1 MLAVVW
7 PAFDTH
13 LPVLLLR
20 SRFPAGFTLPRS
32 DHGKTR
38 VEGFC
43 RRIDHDATLAT
54 HEITMIIIPTLPF
67 ATIMKRFALPSL
79 FCLTF
84 AAVCAADETKL
95 KEVVV
100 TSSSEGDIGERLQA
114 ATQKVIINRQD
125 IENMGALTISDV
137 MGKLPGVDAGSPGA
151 DGSMALRSRGM
162 VRDSVQILV
171 DGERVHA
178 NARIAQG
185 IVGRLPS
192 TELLRVEIMRG
203 SSAEVGG
210 NAPVTVNLVLNRP
223 MARESTAF
231 KAAVGFRDG
240 QPLVQT
246 SYTKGGG
253 DKTFSWLLPVT
264 LNHHEMPSSRW
275 ASRSDS
281 AGTWQEDS
289 ERGER
294 KTEEF
299 VMSPRL
305 AWKSGSDSL
314 TVNPVIFR
322 SFGRG
327 DNSFERSDLATP
339 VDSATRR
346 DDVRSR
352 NAFNRL
358 RADGEMS
365 REGVKYSGRLAFSD
379 GERNADTLRDT
390 ITGGATTH
398 SSEQMRRKER
408 DLGGAFR
415 LDWSAGLHVL
425 AASIEG
431 NGHRR
436 DESLSH
442 SLANENHVAWDRQW
456 SVWLQDEWSP
466 NPAVTVTPGLRG
478 EFIRYAVD
486 GSGQSYQRLLPS
498 LALRLEPAQ
507 HWVLR
512 SSLGAGIKV
521 PRLDELT
528 NQPVFSVNA
537 NTPLE
542 PDRRGNPDLRPE
554 RSVNFEAALERYLPG
569 EAGVIGANAY
579 LRHTE
584 DFTERR
590 AQLEGARWVDRPY
603 NEGSA
608 RHWGMELDGKLRTDS
623 LGWRGATLRAHL
635 TVPRSEVQDQRLGV
649 SRAARESPRYIL
661 SAGYEQTLADK
672 SFGVSMQHNGRV
684 LSQVPGEQAYET
696 RRRTVFD
703 VYALQKLNSALNL
716 RLSVQNL
723 LRADTRRQLDA
734 YAPGSSWS
742 LATADRGARTVL
754 LSLEGKW

>member
-1 MLAVVW
+1 
-7 PAFDTH
+7 
-13 LPVLLLR
+13 
-20 SRFPAGFTLPRS
+20 
-32 DHGKTR
+32 
-38 VEGFC
+38 
-43 RRIDHDATLAT
+43 
-54 HEITMIIIPTLPF
+54 
-67 ATIMKRFALPSL
+67 MKRFALLPL
-79 FCLTF
+79 CLTL
-84 AAVCAADETKL
+84 ASAWATDEIRL
-95 KEVVV
+95 KEVIV
-100 TSSSEGDIGERLQA
+100 TSSSDGDIAERHQA
-114 ATQKVIINRQD
+114 ATQKIIVNRED

-137 MGKLPGVDAGSPGA
+137 IGKLPGVDAGAVGA

-171 DGERVHA
+171 DGERMPGGG
-178 NARIAQG
+178 RMAQG

-210 NAPVTVNLVLNRP
+210 NAPVSVNLVLNRP
-223 MARESTAF
+223 VARESTAF
-231 KAAVGFRDG
+231 KAAAGFRDG

-264 LNHHEMPSSRW
+264 LNHHDMPTGRQ
-275 ASRSDS
+275 ASRRDS
-281 AGTWQEDS
+281 SGISQED
-289 ERGER
+289 GEQGDR

-299 VMSPRL
+299 VISPRL
-305 AWKSGSDSL
+305 AWKSGRDSL
-314 TVNPVIFR
+314 TLSPSIFR

-327 DNSFERSDLATP
+327 DNAFERSDLATP
-339 VDSATRR
+339 ANSATRQ
-346 DDVRSR
+346 DNDRSR

-358 RADGEMS
+358 RADGEIL
-365 REGVKYSGRLAFSD
+365 RQGVKYSGRLAFSD
-379 GERNADTLRDT
+379 GERNSDTQRNML
-390 ITGGATTH
+390 TGGVATL
-398 SSEQMRRKER
+398 SNEQMRRKER

-415 LDWSAGLHVL
+415 LDWGVGLHAL
-425 AASIEG
+425 AASIEE

-436 DESLSH
+436 DESQINSGLAVNETH
-442 SLANENHVAWDRQW
+442 SAWDRHW
-456 SVWLQDEWSP
+456 SAWLQDEWSP
-466 NPAVTVTPGLRG
+466 SAAVTVTTGLRG

-486 GSGQSYQRLLPS
+486 GIGQSHQRLLPS
-498 LALRLEPAQ
+498 LALRWEPVQ
-507 HWVLR
+507 RWVLR
-512 SSLGAGIKV
+512 TSLGTGIKP

-542 PDRRGNPDLRPE
+542 PDRRGNPNLRPE

-569 EAGVIGANAY
+569 EAGVLGANAY

-590 AQLEGARWVDRPY
+590 MLLEGARWVDRPY

-608 RHWGMELDGKLRTDS
+608 RHWGVELDGKLRADS
-623 LGWRGATLRAHL
+623 FGWRGATFRAHL
-635 TVPRSEVQDQRLGV
+635 TVPRSEVQDVRLGI
-649 SRAARESPRYIL
+649 SRAAREAPRYIL
-661 SAGYEQTLADK
+661 SAGYDQTLADK

-684 LSQVPGEQAYET
+684 LTQVSGEQAYET

-703 VYALQKLNSALNL
+703 AYVLQKLNSALNL
-716 RLSVQNL
+716 RLSLQNL

-734 YAPGSSWS
+734 FAPGSSWS
-742 LATADRGARTVL
+742 LATTDKGARTVL

>member
-1 MLAVVW
+1 
-7 PAFDTH
+7 
-13 LPVLLLR
+13 
-20 SRFPAGFTLPRS
+20 
-32 DHGKTR
+32 
-38 VEGFC
+38 
-43 RRIDHDATLAT
+43 
-54 HEITMIIIPTLPF
+54 
-67 ATIMKRFALPSL
+67 MKRFALLPL
-79 FCLTF
+79 CLTLASAW
-84 AAVCAADETKL
+84 AAEEVTL
-95 KEVVV
+95 KEVMVI
-100 TSSSEGDIGERLQA
+100 SSSEDDIAERRQA
-114 ATQKVIINRQD
+114 ATQKVIVNRQD

-137 MGKLPGVDAGSPGA
+137 MGKLPGVDAGAVGA

-171 DGERVHA
+171 DGERVPGG
-178 NARIAQG
+178 ARMAQG

-210 NAPVTVNLVLNRP
+210 SAPVSVNLVLNKP

-253 DKTFSWLLPVT
+253 DKTFSWLLPMT
-264 LNHHEMPSSRW
+264 LNHHDMPTGRQ
-275 ASRSDS
+275 ASRRDS

-289 ERGER
+289 EQGDR

-327 DNSFERSDLATP
+327 DNAFERSDLATP
-339 VDSATRR
+339 ANSTTRQ
-346 DDVRSR
+346 DNEHSR

-358 RADGEMS
+358 RADGEML
-365 REGVKYSGRLAFSD
+365 RQGVKYSGRLAFSD
-379 GERNADTLRDT
+379 GERHSDTERSTL
-390 ITGGATTH
+390 TGGVATL
-398 SSEQMRRKER
+398 SSEQVRRKER

-415 LDWSAGLHVL
+415 LDWSTGMHVL
-425 AASIEG
+425 AASIEE
-431 NGHRR
+431 NSHRR
-436 DESLSH
+436 DESQSNSGLAVNETH
-442 SLANENHVAWDRQW
+442 SAWDRQW
-456 SVWLQDEWSP
+456 SIWLQDEWSP
-466 NPAVTVTPGLRG
+466 STAVTVTPGLRG

-486 GSGQSYQRLLPS
+486 GAGQSHQRLLPS

-512 SSLGAGIKV
+512 SSLGTGIKT

-590 AQLEGARWVDRPY
+590 VLLEGARWVDRPY

-623 LGWRGATLRAHL
+623 LGWRGATFRAHL
-635 TVPRSEVQDQRLGV
+635 TVPRSEVQDERLGI
-649 SRAARESPRYIL
+649 SRDARESPRYIL
-661 SAGYEQTLADK
+661 SAGYDQTLADK

-684 LSQVPGEQAYET
+684 LTQVPGEQAYET

-703 VYALQKLNSALNL
+703 AYALQKLNSALNL
-716 RLSVQNL
+716 RLSLQNL

-734 YAPGSSWS
+734 FAPGSYWS
-742 LATADRGARTVL
+742 LASTDKGVRTVL

>member
-1 MLAVVW
+1 
-7 PAFDTH
+7 
-13 LPVLLLR
+13 
-20 SRFPAGFTLPRS
+20 
-32 DHGKTR
+32 
-38 VEGFC
+38 
-43 RRIDHDATLAT
+43 
-54 HEITMIIIPTLPF
+54 
-67 ATIMKRFALPSL
+67 MKRFALLPL
-79 FCLTF
+79 CLTL
-84 AAVCAADETKL
+84 ASAWAADEIRL
-95 KEVVV
+95 KEVIV
-100 TSSSEGDIGERLQA
+100 TSSSEGDIAERHQA
-114 ATQKVIINRQD
+114 ATQKVIINRED

-137 MGKLPGVDAGSPGA
+137 MGKLPGVDAGAVGA

-171 DGERVHA
+171 DGERMPGGG
-178 NARIAQG
+178 RMAQG

-210 NAPVTVNLVLNRP
+210 NAPVSVNLVLNRP
-223 MARESTAF
+223 VARESTAF

-246 SYTKGGG
+246 SYSKGGG

-264 LNHHEMPSSRW
+264 LNHHDMPTSRR
-275 ASRSDS
+275 ASRRDS
-281 AGTWQEDS
+281 SGILQEDS
-289 ERGER
+289 EQGDR

-305 AWKSGSDSL
+305 AWKSGRDSL
-314 TVNPVIFR
+314 TLSPSIFR

-327 DNSFERSDLATP
+327 DNAFERSDLATP
-339 VDSATRR
+339 ANSATRQ
-346 DDVRSR
+346 DNDRSR

-358 RADGEMS
+358 RADGEML
-365 REGVKYSGRLAFSD
+365 RQGVKYSGRLAFSD
-379 GERNADTLRDT
+379 GERNSDTQRNTL
-390 ITGGATTH
+390 TGGVATL
-398 SSEQMRRKER
+398 SNEQMRRKER

-415 LDWSAGLHVL
+415 LDWGVGLHAL
-425 AASIEG
+425 AASIEE

-436 DESLSH
+436 DESQINSGLAVNETH
-442 SLANENHVAWDRQW
+442 SAWDRHW
-456 SVWLQDEWSP
+456 SAWLQDEWSP
-466 NPAVTVTPGLRG
+466 NAAVTVTTGLRG

-486 GSGQSYQRLLPS
+486 GIGQSHQRLLPS
-498 LALRLEPAQ
+498 LALRWEPVQ
-507 HWVLR
+507 QWVVR
-512 SSLGAGIKV
+512 TSLGAGIKP

-542 PDRRGNPDLRPE
+542 PDRRGNPNLRPE

-569 EAGVIGANAY
+569 EAGVFGVNAY
-579 LRHTE
+579 LRQTE

-590 AQLEGARWVDRPY
+590 MLLEGARWVDRPY

-608 RHWGMELDGKLRTDS
+608 SHWGVELDGKLRTDS
-623 LGWRGATLRAHL
+623 LGWRGATFRAHL
-635 TVPRSEVQDQRLGV
+635 TVPRSEVQDVRLGI

-661 SAGYEQTLADK
+661 SAGYDQTLADK

-684 LSQVPGEQAYET
+684 LTQVPGEQAYET

-703 VYALQKLNSALNL
+703 AYVLQKLNSALNL
-716 RLSVQNL
+716 RLSLQNL
-723 LRADTRRQLDA
+723 LRADTSRQFDA

-742 LATADRGARTVL
+742 LATTDKGARTVL